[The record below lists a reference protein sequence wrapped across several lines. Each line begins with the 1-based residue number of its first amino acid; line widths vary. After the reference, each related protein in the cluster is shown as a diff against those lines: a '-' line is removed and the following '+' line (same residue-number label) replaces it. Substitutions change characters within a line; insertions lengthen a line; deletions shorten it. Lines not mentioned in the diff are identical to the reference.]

1 MAVLLERRRWT
12 GNEPRFSYPCFRAN
26 TVLALTVAQSIG
38 WTTKYSHWLGVP
50 FFTVFNRLWRTPQL
64 AGAPDLG
71 RFLDRQAA
79 FISQKCTVEYCRARS
94 GLNWDKL
101 FKEAAFVEAMEV
113 CRWESYAAILVE
125 VAVMVEAKLRPS
137 LTPID
142 APPIK
147 LARGLVA
154 LIGEVL
160 AGYPAPAHRP
170 DGWSEVI
177 EQARTRLAEAQLAA
191 PKPANQLGFKAG
203 SSVYAVLPIHPT
215 LRNHDFELI
224 RNNIRFNLI
233 RGAEDFDRQADR
245 QAIVADIVGAAGAG

>member
-1 MAVLLERRRWT
+1 M
-12 GNEPRFSYPCFRAN
+12 
-26 TVLALTVAQSIG
+26 
-38 WTTKYSHWLGVP
+38 
-50 FFTVFNRLWRTPQL
+50 
-64 AGAPDLG
+64 G

-101 FKEAAFVEAMEV
+101 FKERAFVEAMEV

-137 LTPID
+137 LKAVD

-147 LARGLVA
+147 LSRGIIA
-154 LIGEVL
+154 LIQDIL
-160 AGYPAPAHRP
+160 AGYPPPVHRP
-170 DGWSEVI
+170 DGWSGVI
-177 EQARTRLAEAQLAA
+177 EQARARLAEAQLAA

-224 RNNIRFNLI
+224 RNNIRFNLV

-245 QAIVADIVGAAGAG
+245 LAIVADIVGATGSA